1 MQNSFM
7 SLFPKEEQEKIAGAV
22 RDAEKMTS
30 GEIVPFVVGQS
41 DNYETAEWRAG
52 VLCGLLAFLA
62 AALLR
67 YATGDWARFDPVAV
81 AAATLLAAGGAMLA
95 VRLFPPVKRLFA
107 GSHLMTRR
115 VEQRAA
121 EAFIS
126 EEVFSTEKRTGIL
139 IFLSMMER
147 RVLVMGDAGI
157 HSKVRQDDWGEII
170 ALVVKAIRAGNPAD
184 GLVEAI
190 HRCGALLAGHGV
202 ARGAGDTDELS
213 DRLRIRKE

>member
-7 SLFPKEEQEKIAGAV
+7 TLFPKEEQEKIAGAV
-22 RDAEKMTS
+22 RDAERMTS

-52 VLCGLLAFLA
+52 AICGLLAFLA
-62 AALLR
+62 AAFLP
-67 YATGDWARFDPVAV
+67 YARGEWTRFDPLAV
-81 AAATLLAAGGAMLA
+81 AASTLLIGGGAMLA
-95 VRLFPPVKRLFA
+95 VRLIPPVKRLFA
-107 GSHLMTRR
+107 GAHLMTRR

-121 EAFIS
+121 EAFIG
-126 EEVFSTEKRTGIL
+126 EEVFATEKRTGIL

-157 HSKVRQDDWGEII
+157 HSRVRQDDWHEII
-170 ALVVKAIRAGNPAD
+170 ALVVKAIHAGKPAD

-190 HRCGALLAGHGV
+190 RRCGALLAAHGV
-202 ARGAGDTDELS
+202 ARTAGDTDELA
-213 DRLRIRKE
+213 DGLRIGKE